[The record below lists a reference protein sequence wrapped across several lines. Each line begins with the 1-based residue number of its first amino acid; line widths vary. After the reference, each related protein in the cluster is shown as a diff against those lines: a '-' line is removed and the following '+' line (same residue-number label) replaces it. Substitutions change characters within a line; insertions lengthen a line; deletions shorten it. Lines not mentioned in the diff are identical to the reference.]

1 MQNPSRYPKGKSRRI
16 WDSHFT
22 VSERCAV
29 KIKAKIDRMVNA
41 GNVKAI
47 ASVSL
52 DGMFVVKNLK
62 VMDGKK
68 GLFVSMPQETYSGK
82 DGQKKYSNTFFA
94 LTNSAKLE
102 LQESV
107 LQAYQQQMDANY
119 VPRQGYGGQHVPQ
132 EVQHQRDYY
141 PQQYPEPQYPDW
153 VNDSDD
159 GMLPMDMGVM

>member
-1 MQNPSRYPKGKSRRI
+1 M
-16 WDSHFT
+16 
-22 VSERCAV
+22 
-29 KIKAKIDRMVNA
+29 KIKAKIDRMVNV

-68 GLFVSMPQETYSGK
+68 GLFVSMPQESYSGK

-94 LTNSAKLE
+94 LTNSARLA

-107 LQAYQQQMDANY
+107 LQAYQQQIDPNY
-119 VPRQGYGGQHVPQ
+119 TPKQSYGDPGYPQ
-132 EVQHQRDYY
+132 KVQHQRDYY
-141 PQQYPEPQYPDW
+141 PQPQYPEPQYLNTDQT
-153 VNDSDD
+153 
-159 GMLPMDMGVM
+159 GERKRFLPWETL

>member
-1 MQNPSRYPKGKSRRI
+1 
-16 WDSHFT
+16 
-22 VSERCAV
+22 V
-29 KIKAKIDRMVNA
+29 KIRAKIDRMVNA

-107 LQAYQQQMDANY
+107 LQAYQQQINPGY
-119 VPRQGYGGQHVPQ
+119 VPRQGNGEHDYPQ
-132 EVQHQRDYY
+132 EVQHQRGYY

-153 VNDSDD
+153 VNDCDD
-159 GMLPMDMGVM
+159 GMLPMDMGGM

>member
-1 MQNPSRYPKGKSRRI
+1 M
-16 WDSHFT
+16 
-22 VSERCAV
+22 
-29 KIKAKIDRMVNA
+29 KIKARIDRMVNT

-68 GLFVSMPQETYSGK
+68 GVFVSMPQETYPGK

-94 LTNSAKLE
+94 LTNSAKMA

-107 LQAYQQQMDANY
+107 LQAYQQQIDPSY
-119 VPRQGYGGQHVPQ
+119 VPRQDYGGESYPQ

-141 PQQYPEPQYPDW
+141 PQPQYPQQYPGPQYPDW
-153 VNDSDD
+153 VNECDD
-159 GMLPMDMGVM
+159 GMLPMEMGGM